1 MNRRVHVRRAVAV
14 VVVVVV
20 ASLYPVI
27 LRATEASMKGPVSV
41 RVYSGG
47 APRIALTQCAAA
59 FEKASGHK
67 IELLFDGVSGIRDR
81 LRAGER
87 ADVVLLP
94 VQMMEPLYSS
104 LLRRDSGVVLARSP
118 LGIAVRRDAAS
129 PNVSSSEAFRA
140 AVLGARS
147 IAYSDP
153 TLAPSGV
160 HLGRVLEQ
168 LGVAD
173 AVRPKTILRTP
184 FDGGVELVAKGEAEL
199 GVYLVTEIRMTEG
212 VKLAGLL
219 PAELQTYVVYA
230 GGVAA
235 DSPVAGVA
243 LAFLS
248 FLTTDDARK
257 AWEAAGFEPGSGE
270 TNGQK

>member
-1 MNRRVHVRRAVAV
+1 M
-14 VVVVVV
+14 
-20 ASLYPVI
+20 
-27 LRATEASMKGPVSV
+27 EGPVSV

-59 FEKASGHK
+59 FEEARGHE

-94 VQMMEPLYSS
+94 TQMLDALSS
-104 LLRRDSGVVLARSP
+104 PLLRPDSRVVLARSP
-118 LGIAVRRDAAS
+118 LGVAVRRDAAS
-129 PNVSSSEAFRA
+129 PDVSTPAAFRA
-140 AVLGARS
+140 AVLAARS

-173 AVRPKTILRTP
+173 AVRARTILRTP

-212 VKLAGLL
+212 VQLAGLL
-219 PAELQTYVVYA
+219 PAALQTYVVYA

-235 DSPVAGVA
+235 DSAVSAMA
-243 LAFLS
+243 LEFLF
-248 FLTTDDARK
+248 FLTTDEARRS
-257 AWEAAGFEPGSGE
+257 WEASGFEPTPAPVVTQQGV
-270 TNGQK
+270 TP

>member
-1 MNRRVHVRRAVAV
+1 MSRIRHVAVAV
-14 VVVVVV
+14 ALV
-20 ASLYPVI
+20 ASLFHVTI
-27 LRATEASMKGPVSV
+27 RAAEAFMEGPVSV

-59 FEKASGHK
+59 FEKARGHK
-67 IELLFDGVSGIRDR
+67 IDLLFDGVSGIRDR

-94 VQMMEPLYSS
+94 IQMMEALYSS
-104 LLRRDSGVVLARSP
+104 LLRPDSRIVLARSP
-118 LGIAVRRDAAS
+118 LGVAVRRDAAV
-129 PNVSSSEAFRA
+129 PNVSSSDAFRA

-153 TLAPSGV
+153 KLAPSGV
-160 HLGRVLEQ
+160 HLVRVLEQ

-173 AVRPKTILRTP
+173 AVRPKTLLRTP
-184 FDGGVELVAKGEAEL
+184 FDGGVELVARGEAEL

-219 PAELQTYVVYA
+219 PPELQTYVVYA

-235 DSPVAGVA
+235 DSPVSAVA
-243 LAFLS
+243 LDFLS
-248 FLTTDDARK
+248 FLTNEDARK
-257 AWEAAGFEPGSGE
+257 SWEAAGFVRISASSSRAP
-270 TNGQK
+270 